1 MFYPGSRETTAVKRL
16 QLFRGREIGAA
27 FFFSSAADDSAGK
40 LGTSL
45 RGVSES
51 STRILLRVSR
61 RCHMGGNSGFRRA
74 IASSCDDHR
83 CTRSLAGAVVTV
95 TYSRIE
101 IDRVACFQSE

>member
-1 MFYPGSRETTAVKRL
+1 VKRL

-51 STRILLRVSR
+51 SARILLRVSR
-61 RCHMGGNSGFRRA
+61 RCHMGEAIVVFAKA
-74 IASSCDDHR
+74 IASGCDDHR
-83 CTRSLAGAVVTV
+83 CTRILAGAVVTV
-95 TYSRIE
+95 AYSRIE
-101 IDRVACFQSE
+101 ID

>member
-40 LGTSL
+40 LGTLL

-61 RCHMGGNSGFRRA
+61 RCHIGGEA
-74 IASSCDDHR
+74 IVIFAGQLPQAV
-83 CTRSLAGAVVTV
+83 TITAVQEVLLA
-95 TYSRIE
+95 RW
-101 IDRVACFQSE
+101 

>member
-51 STRILLRVSR
+51 SARILLRVSR
-61 RCHMGGNSGFRRA
+61 RCHIGQA
-74 IASSCDDHR
+74 IVVFAGQLPQAV
-83 CTRSLAGAVVTV
+83 TITAVQEVLLA
-95 TYSRIE
+95 RW
-101 IDRVACFQSE
+101 